1 MANLNDGLFW
11 AAKEV
16 NGKVEFFRSSTY
28 TKNAEIYQD
37 FHIPQKFLKVEN
49 NEVIVLSELEQQQ
62 IIELENYNAE
72 QESLRLEQERIANEE
87 LQAQQQLEHQQYLDS
102 LPFDISKL
110 EVCLK
115 LKELNKL
122 EDFMQFINSNEET
135 KFLWNAASVLTSN
148 NQLLLYYLSQPEILA
163 ILPTNQLD
171 FLKSCKMR

>member
-1 MANLNDGLFW
+1 MANFNDGLFW
-11 AAKEV
+11 AAREV
-16 NGKVEFFRSSTY
+16 NGKVEFFRSTTY

-49 NEVIVLSELEQQQ
+49 NEVIVLSKYEQNQ
-62 IIELENYNAE
+62 IIEQQNY
-72 QESLRLEQERIANEE
+72 QI
-87 LQAQQQLEHQQYLDS
+87 YLDS

-110 EVCLK
+110 KVCIK

-135 KFLWNAASVLTSN
+135 KFLWNAASVLTSD

-171 FLKSCKMR
+171 FLKTCKMD

>member
-11 AAKEV
+11 AAREV

-49 NEVIVLSELEQQQ
+49 NEVIVLSKYEQNQ
-62 IIELENYNAE
+62 IIELENYNVQ
-72 QESLRLEQERIANEE
+72 QELLRLEQERIFNE
-87 LQAQQQLEHQQYLDS
+87 QQQIIEQQNYQIYLDS

-110 EVCLK
+110 KVCIK

-135 KFLWNAASVLTSN
+135 KFLWNAASVLTSD

-171 FLKSCKMR
+171 FLKTCKMD